1 MQHRDLHWGQI
12 LVKNV
17 TSTEPPS
24 SLLSRKRKTPM
35 DHDVHGVKATVID
48 LGLSRME
55 TGEADGLHFTVPDEE
70 VFEGEGDYQFDVYRM
85 MKSHNG
91 GSWRAYRPLTNVMVS
106 TSLSAHS
113 HHDF

>member
-1 MQHRDLHWGQI
+1 
-12 LVKNV
+12 
-17 TSTEPPS
+17 
-24 SLLSRKRKTPM
+24 M

-70 VFEGEGDYQFDVYRM
+70 VFEGEGELVTFILYDGCAYWRNDIVGDYQFDVYRM
-85 MKSHNG
+85 MKNHNG

-106 TSLSAHS
+106 LSLLAH
-113 HHDF
+113 